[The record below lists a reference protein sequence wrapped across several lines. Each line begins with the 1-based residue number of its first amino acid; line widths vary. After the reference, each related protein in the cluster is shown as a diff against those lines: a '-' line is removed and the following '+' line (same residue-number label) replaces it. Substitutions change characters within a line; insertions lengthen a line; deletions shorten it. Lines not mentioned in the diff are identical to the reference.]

1 MGGKRNKYERCEGFV
16 RNDLKVTDLLGE
28 LGVNDEKTVGSKRT
42 LSQKNVRKWT
52 EFICT
57 RI

>member
-1 MGGKRNKYERCEGFV
+1 MGGKCNKKEGCEGFV

-28 LGVNDEKTVGSKRT
+28 LGVNDENIVGSKST
-42 LSQKNVRKWT
+42 LSQKNVKKWT
-52 EFICT
+52 EFFWT